1 MNIHFVY
8 GYKLTLILLVFMAK
22 NPFNIGIFNGPSYS
36 GFSIAHGNRVSTK
49 PGIIKPVWCDFLD
62 TGERLKDL
70 DLGSLVRQAPM
81 LAPTLDTYEVTIDAF
96 AIRLRSLGMA
106 SRDPWKYEDFFNY
119 NKNIDGSLELP
130 SFYLGRFWIE
140 NNPLKLGTLYE
151 SLNYP
156 SWKWLREMILEQA
169 RNLGWVYNPVVEYYQ
184 YHITY
189 DPGTQYYTR
198 EIFVGPSSLIQEEY
212 SNSGVYC
219 VDLQNVA
226 GTRFQLNHF
235 PSRPSFVS
243 LDYYTASSVAYKA
256 FPSLVNFALYRYPA
270 AFKPVEGW
278 DVPEGADHNY
288 AIGFSMDFTN
298 YIPETPEP
306 YNVLDK
312 IYELYKVDAESVISE
327 FEDYLLDSVLNLL
340 IDDNNVYTASL
351 SPSQSLYTLTGGT
364 YFVNSLFSFIATWL
378 FKSMPDVPYE
388 QNGSTFMGCFEG
400 VKNVITDAAFISA
413 GWPTDDNYEIWADRC
428 VPKYFLDSYWKIIS
442 DWYINTAI
450 FEPDTFFLDHYGH
463 ADRQT
468 GSYEP
473 FKTTNELF
481 FRYWKNDYFTSAFP
495 NSQLGQA
502 VGIPVNGTIIDFRN
516 ANAWQKFKERLQYAG
531 SRFRDVLFAVTGKR
545 TSSAIMDMSE
555 PLGRWKSII
564 NVDSLLQ
571 TSESSSKSP
580 QAAYA
585 GTGLA
590 YKMEGRSVSYTA
602 EEPTVIMV
610 VMNINP
616 VAAAYFDGFPRK
628 FLRTNL
634 YQYDVPNLANV
645 GEQQVYNYELFY
657 GPDSRMGSAGYNPI
671 FGWQR
676 RYGDFMW
683 TPDEVHGDF
692 RGNLD
697 YWHNARTFVNA
708 PRLNERFL
716 QVRPDDDNLNRV
728 FAVSSPVVDKFYCH
742 VFFSGHIIRH
752 LPKHAYY
759 DL

>member
-1 MNIHFVY
+1 
-8 GYKLTLILLVFMAK
+8 MAK

-36 GFSIAHGNRVSTK
+36 GFSIVHGNRVSTK

-169 RNLGWVYNPVVEYYQ
+169 RRASWIFNPVAEVYRQ
-184 YHITY
+184 SVSNTVTLFI
-189 DPGTQYYTR
+189 
-198 EIFVGPSSLIQEEY
+198 GPSDLPVAFD
-212 SNSGVYC
+212 SNDNVI
-219 VDLQNVA
+219 VDPANIEGRVFYLR
-226 GTRFQLNHF
+226 GF
-235 PSRPSFVS
+235 PGNRSFCTLELLKRLGS
-243 LDYYTASSVAYKA
+243 YDFYTA
-256 FPSLVNFALYRYPA
+256 FPSLVKFALNRYPA
-270 AFKPVEGW
+270 IFKPLGGAVNYEDYDDEFPIGAFFS
-278 DVPEGADHNY
+278 VGISELLPEY
-288 AIGFSMDFTN
+288 F
-298 YIPETPEP
+298 EP
-306 YNVLDK
+306 YNVLDR
-312 IYELYKVDAESVISE
+312 IYELYKVDAESVLAE
-327 FEDYLLDSVLNLL
+327 FEDYIMDSVLNLVINDL
-340 IDDNNVYTASL
+340 GVLAAST
-351 SPSQSLYTLTGGT
+351 SPSQSVYTLTGGT
-364 YFVNSLFSFIATWL
+364 YYVNSLFSFVVTWL

-388 QNGSTFMGCFEG
+388 QNGSTFMGCFDG
-400 VKNVITDAAFISA
+400 VKDVLAYAPFASA
-413 GWPTDDNYEIWADRC
+413 GWPTDDNYEVWADRC

-450 FEPDTFFLDHYGH
+450 FEPDTFYLDHYGH

-468 GSYEP
+468 GSYAP
-473 FKTTNELF
+473 FKVTNELF